1 MNFGKTVKSLC
12 ERRGWTLSRLSK
24 ESGVPSST
32 LNTYIAGREPKLTHL
47 RKIAAALEAPLF
59 RLAFGEPDPHGEV
72 SQEILHELFSGDI
85 RVTVHR
91 IQKGKEK

>member
-1 MNFGKTVKSLC
+1 
-12 ERRGWTLSRLSK
+12 
-24 ESGVPSST
+24 
-32 LNTYIAGREPKLTHL
+32 
-47 RKIAAALEAPLF
+47 
-59 RLAFGEPDPHGEV
+59 LAFGEPDPHGEV